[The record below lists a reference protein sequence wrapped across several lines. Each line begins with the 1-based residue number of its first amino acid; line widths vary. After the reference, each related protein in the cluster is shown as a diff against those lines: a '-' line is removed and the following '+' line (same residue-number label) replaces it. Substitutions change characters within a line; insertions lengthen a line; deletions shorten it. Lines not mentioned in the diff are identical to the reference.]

1 MPTVVG
7 IRFKPGTKMYH
18 FDPGE
23 LRDLKVGEYVIVE
36 SARGREMGRVALPST
51 EISKEEVVGQLKM
64 VLRRATSWDAT
75 EAAHYRAKEAEALER
90 CREKAQE
97 HGLPMKL
104 ISAEYNYDGT
114 RLVFFFT
121 AEKRVD
127 FRVLVRDLARAFKTR
142 IELRQVGVRD
152 EAKLRGGIGGC
163 GRELCCSTWLTEFNP
178 VSIRMA
184 KQQNMPLNPADISG
198 LCGRL
203 LCCLAYENQ
212 LYAETK
218 KRLPRLKATVE
229 TPHGPGQVVGINVL
243 KETVSV
249 RLESE
254 TIVEVHSSELEGQ
267 ERPPQ
272 RRGRGRRRGERGSHS
287 RREKG

>member
-7 IRFKPGTKMYH
+7 IRFKPGTKIYH

-36 SARGREMGRVALPST
+36 TARGREMGMVALPSM
-51 EISKEEVVGQLKM
+51 EIPKEEVVGQLKM

-90 CREKAQE
+90 CREKARE

-127 FRVLVRDLARAFKTR
+127 FRALVRDLANAVYRCQSHA
-142 IELRQVGVRD
+142 
-152 EAKLRGGIGGC
+152 
-163 GRELCCSTWLTEFNP
+163 
-178 VSIRMA
+178 
-184 KQQNMPLNPADISG
+184 
-198 LCGRL
+198 
-203 LCCLAYENQ
+203 
-212 LYAETK
+212 
-218 KRLPRLKATVE
+218 
-229 TPHGPGQVVGINVL
+229 PGASRV
-243 KETVSV
+243 
-249 RLESE
+249 
-254 TIVEVHSSELEGQ
+254 
-267 ERPPQ
+267 
-272 RRGRGRRRGERGSHS
+272 RGRDAICQNAPCNS
-287 RREKG
+287 RRP